1 MNIILSGCNG
11 KMGQCIFN
19 NIQKFENFKVILGID
34 KNTSIN
40 NNYNFPVLN
49 SLDYDYYNKKLSN
62 INNLIL
68 IDFSHPSM
76 LNNILDFCLKTK
88 IPAVICTTGYSED
101 QISQIRDASN
111 NIPVFYSQNM
121 SIGVNL
127 LVNLAKKAV
136 EFLGPDFDIEIIE
149 KHHNQKI
156 DAPSGTAYMIANE
169 ISENLSNYKYVFDRT
184 NTNSKRIKNEIGI
197 HSVRAGSICGDHE
210 VIFAG
215 PNEIIS
221 VSHHAQSRD
230 IFAIGALR
238 ATKFLISQKPGL
250 YNMKNLIN

>member
-11 KMGQCIFN
+11 KMGHCICN
-19 NIQKFENFKVILGID
+19 NVQKFENFKIVLGID
-34 KNTSIN
+34 KNISN
-40 NNYNFPVLN
+40 DFDFPVL
-49 SLDYDYYNKKLSN
+49 SFLDYDYYINKLSN

-68 IDFSHPSM
+68 IDFSHPSI
-76 LNNILDFCLKTK
+76 LNNILDFCLKTR
-88 IPAVICTTGYSED
+88 IPAVICTTGYSET
-101 QISQIRDASN
+101 QISQIYEASS

-127 LVNLAKKAV
+127 LVSLAKKAV
-136 EFLGPDFDIEIIE
+136 KFLGPDFDIEIIE
-149 KHHNQKI
+149 RHHNQKI

-169 ISENLSNYKYVFDRT
+169 ISKNSNNYKYVFDRT
-184 NTNSKRIKNEIGI
+184 KINSKRTKNEIGI

-215 PNEIIS
+215 QDEVIS
-221 VSHHAQSRD
+221 VLHHAQSRD

-250 YNMKNLIN
+250 YNMKNLID